1 MSGRTG
7 IPYGER
13 LPHALIL
20 ELRRANNSGLGWMR
34 IAYASE
40 IDPVTLRR
48 ARRGLPVTR
57 VTRERIE
64 RFIEAQKRKQA
75 A

>member
-1 MSGRTG
+1 MRGRPG

-13 LPHALIL
+13 LSHELIL

-34 IAYASE
+34 IAYAADV
-40 IDPVTLRR
+40 DPVTLRR

-57 VTRERIE
+57 ETRERIE
-64 RFIEAQKRKQA
+64 RFIETQKRA